1 MVLPPL
7 QRFVVVARSDGRGGF
22 RPFGTYSA
30 AQAGAKV
37 NIGNR
42 YFTVGKD
49 GRVNI
54 PRSIMDEWGIKG
66 TDGRMRVTV
75 EFSAKAGKDGWREVA
90 TAVSRPTEAFKD
102 AQTGDIIDRGVW
114 LEDALE
120 PVDVGEYN
128 WSP

>member
-1 MVLPPL
+1 MHIPPL
-7 QRFVVVARSDGRGGF
+7 QRFVVVARADGRGGF
-22 RPFGTYSA
+22 RPFGTYSS

-42 YFTVGKD
+42 YFSVGKD

-54 PRSIMDEWGIKG
+54 PRSIMNEWGIVG
-66 TDGRMRVTV
+66 SDGRMRVAI
-75 EFSAKAGKDGWREVA
+75 EFSSQPGKEGWRNVA
-90 TAVSRPTEAFKD
+90 AAVSRPTEAFKD